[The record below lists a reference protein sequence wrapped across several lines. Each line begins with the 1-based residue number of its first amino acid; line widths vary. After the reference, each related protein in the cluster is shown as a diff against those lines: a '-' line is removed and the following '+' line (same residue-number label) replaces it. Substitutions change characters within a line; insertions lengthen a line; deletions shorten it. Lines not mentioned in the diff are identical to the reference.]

1 MVQFSEWFESSDYSV
16 EKWWAGAER
25 TDNSN
30 GLCEDNQSLN
40 CCWEWP
46 DSGKQ
51 FTFRWGWGPTFP
63 KCGHNDASRLIL
75 EHFQGDRPFNGYL
88 GVSVRPEELHYLVCQ
103 KRSTTA
109 DTTTSTI
116 TTSITTTSN
125 ITATTESNIINNTNT
140 TNATGTGNEGENGD
154 RDAAATSSTSS
165 VPAIAGGS
173 AAGFLVIVTIIIIVG
188 CWCWRRGK
196 CPRRNDE
203 NVEANEIYGGQEDYY
218 EYDKADY
225 NTNVTDTNDMYGG
238 DKDNEDAY
246 DSE

>member
-63 KCGHNDASRLIL
+63 KCGDNDASRLIL

-173 AAGFLVIVTIIIIVG
+173 AAGFLVIAIIIIVG

-203 NVEANEIYGGQEDYY
+203 NVEANEIYGGQED
-218 EYDKADY
+218 
-225 NTNVTDTNDMYGG
+225 
-238 DKDNEDAY
+238 
-246 DSE
+246 